1 MVARGRRWIGVDIG
15 SASIKVAVLEPGAH
29 GPRLAKS
36 LIQELPLDDGG
47 TPVDCAGWLQTVLQA
62 CEPGAAH
69 VNLSGDAVAVR
80 RIAVPPMSSAE
91 LPEAVKWQ
99 VKDQLPF
106 AVQDAAIAFAV
117 LGEVWE
123 KDLRKADVLVAAA
136 TRERLQ
142 ARDQQI
148 RQAGRTTASV
158 VPTPFALWSAVRALV
173 PESRTGS
180 IAVVEF
186 GARTTQVAIGRQGQL
201 QLVREL
207 PLGTQH
213 VTDALIGLSTSD
225 RGTLIADRGQAEAL
239 TRQHGIVTEQATGST
254 AEGIPLFHAASLM
267 RPVLEQAL
275 TEISR
280 LLDFYKVQT
289 DAPGIARI
297 VLCGGGAC
305 VKHLAEYLHEGLGV
319 PVEVFHPA
327 ARLSGSAPLGAQH
340 SLTSGSVGGDK
351 AAGAEAGEE
360 DARLATAIGLALNH
374 GEQLDLCA
382 PVGAAAASGSWERQ
396 IGRWKPLAIMVAAVA
411 FGALAL
417 LQGLSWIQQV
427 RLAALQ
433 REWAPLESAYT
444 QAMAARASERSAQQA
459 AEQVEQLA
467 VQEPLWDG
475 VFKSLSA
482 LTPASIVLT
491 DLRIEAEPSSALRRL
506 RIAGVAT
513 DDGAAAHQ
521 AISTFMSSL
530 ERSAFVDQIEL
541 VQSTASD
548 AAEAGS
554 TTRFELSGALE

>member
-1 MVARGRRWIGVDIG
+1 MVARSRRWIGVDIG
-15 SASIKVAVLEPGAH
+15 TASIKVAVLEPGAH
-29 GPRLAKS
+29 GPRLVKS

-47 TPVDCAGWLQTVLQA
+47 KPVDRAGWLQTVLQA
-62 CEPGAAH
+62 CEPGPVH

-106 AVQDAAIAFAV
+106 PVQDAAIAFAV

-123 KDLRKADVLVAAA
+123 KDLRKADVLVAA
-136 TRERLQ
+136 TPREQLQ
-142 ARDQQI
+142 VREQQI
-148 RQAGRTTASV
+148 RQAGRAAASV
-158 VPTPFALWSAVRALV
+158 VPTPFALWSAVRVLV
-173 PESRTGS
+173 PAGRTDA

-239 TRQHGIVTEQATGST
+239 TRQHGIVTEHATGST

-280 LLDFYKVQT
+280 LLDFYKVQM

-305 VKHLAEYLHEGLGV
+305 VKHLAEYLQDGLGV
-319 PVEVFHPA
+319 AVEVLHPA
-327 ARLSGSAPLGAQH
+327 ARL
-340 SLTSGSVGGDK
+340 TSGDQSAVTDT
-351 AAGAEAGEE
+351 GEE

-374 GEQLDLCA
+374 GEQLDLSA
-382 PVGAAAASGSWERQ
+382 PVGTKGASGSWEQRL
-396 IGRWKPLAIMVAAVA
+396 GRWKPLAVAAASV
-411 FGALAL
+411 ALAALVL
-417 LQGLSWIQQV
+417 LQGASWFQQARV
-427 RLAALQ
+427 AALR
-433 REWAPLESAYT
+433 REWAPLESVYT
-444 QAMAARASERSAQQA
+444 QAMASRASERSAQQA
-459 AEQVEQLA
+459 AQQLDDLA
-467 VQEPLWDG
+467 AQEPLWDG

-482 LTPASIVLT
+482 LTPPAIVLT
-491 DLRIEAEPSSALRRL
+491 DVRVDTEPSSAVRRL
-506 RIAGVAT
+506 QLSGIVT
-513 DDGAAAHQ
+513 SDGAAAHQ
-521 AISTFMSSL
+521 AISAFMTGL
-530 ERSAFVDQIEL
+530 ERSAFVGQVEL
-541 VQSTASD
+541 VQSTASGAD
-548 AAEAGS
+548 ATEA
-554 TTRFELSGALE
+554 TTRFELSGELE